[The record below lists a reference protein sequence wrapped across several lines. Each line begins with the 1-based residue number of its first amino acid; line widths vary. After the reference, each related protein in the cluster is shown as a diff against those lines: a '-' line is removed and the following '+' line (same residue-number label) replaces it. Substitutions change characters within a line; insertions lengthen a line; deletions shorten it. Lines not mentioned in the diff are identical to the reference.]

1 MLWIVENP
9 WPILIVVALGELAL
23 LVAFYRTGR
32 VKMTLWMLILAA
44 AAGGYW
50 LLEKEIVTDR
60 EQIENNLH
68 AIAAAMVANDV
79 ATVESYISKSAK
91 ITTLQSAQ
99 QVARMKFAEIR
110 INNDLLVTVRDD
122 VDPPQAEATGTVT
135 VVMASGYTGTT
146 VARATVRLRKVDGQ
160 WLIYEHEE
168 PRIGI
173 R

>member
-9 WPILIVVALGELAL
+9 WPVLIVAAIGELAL

-79 ATVESYISKSAK
+79 ATVESYISKSAPV
-91 ITTLQSAQ
+91 TLQRAQ
-99 QVARMKFAEIR
+99 QVARMPFAEIR
-110 INNDLLVTVRDD
+110 INNDLQITIRDD
-122 VDPPQAEATGTVT
+122 VDPPQAEAAGTVT
-135 VVMASGYTGTT
+135 VVMARGYTGATP
-146 VARATVRLRKVDGQ
+146 ARATVRLRKADGQ